1 MASRRTL
8 SQTLKSIAGVALV
21 GPGLFI
27 LFGNLD
33 GAAARLNHLLATTP
47 GEGFGV
53 LSSVILAASFDHQR
67 LLQGLLQM
75 LVSFW
80 PLLFVSVGAVLLR
93 DAFTENVNSPVG
105 TGQIFPER
113 DTKPVDLTAPRL
125 RPDSTGRDRAAA
137 SSEPKPFA
145 AIKSWVEAS

>member
-1 MASRRTL
+1 MARQRTL
-8 SQTLKSIAGVALV
+8 SQILKSIGSALV
-21 GPGLFI
+21 GTGLFT

-33 GAAARLNHLLATTP
+33 RDTARLSHLLATTP
-47 GEGFGV
+47 GEGLGV

-93 DAFTENVNSPVG
+93 DAFTENV
-105 TGQIFPER
+105 
-113 DTKPVDLTAPRL
+113 
-125 RPDSTGRDRAAA
+125 
-137 SSEPKPFA
+137 
-145 AIKSWVEAS
+145 

>member
-1 MASRRTL
+1 MTRQHTP
-8 SQTLKSIAGVALV
+8 SQTVKSIAGSALV

-33 GAAARLNHLLATTP
+33 GAAAHLSYLLSTP
-47 GEGFGV
+47 GEGLGV

-80 PLLFVSVGAVLLR
+80 PLLFVIAGVVLLR
-93 DAFTENVNSPVG
+93 AAFTEEIG
-105 TGQIFPER
+105 TQQTLPKKR
-113 DTKPVDLTAPRL
+113 Y
-125 RPDSTGRDRAAA
+125 RACRSDC
-137 SSEPKPFA
+137 SSFD
-145 AIKSWVEAS
+145 V